1 MDPAPLMLSV
11 SGARGIVGKTMT
23 PNVAMAFGRAF
34 GWWLRQHCKGQPHV
48 ITGRDGRGSGAEL
61 LECAIAGLI
70 STGCRATDLGVAMTP
85 TIGVMVLH
93 TAADGALISTASH
106 NPIEWNGFKCLD
118 ASGAAPQVEQ
128 ANEIIQRFKV
138 ELKNSSQDGPRAVS
152 TRHVPRRND
161 ADEIHI
167 QRVLKL
173 IDIKA
178 IRAAKLRVV
187 VDSVNGSG
195 CNAVRVML
203 QELGVH
209 LEHLNGVV
217 TGQFAHTPEP
227 TEANLHQLAGAVAK
241 GGFACGFAQDP
252 DADRLAIVDENG
264 RYIGEEYTLALCAL
278 RVLERSGP
286 GAMATNLSTSRMIDS
301 VAEKFPGSRVYR
313 SAVGEANVVAAMK
326 NSKCVIGGEGN
337 GGVIWPSVCWIRD
350 SLSAIALTLELLATR
365 GKSLSVIAADIPAV
379 SMIKRKLE
387 LASIGGLEAVKPA
400 LERVTKKFAH
410 AKVDTTDGV
419 RIDLPT
425 GWVHLRASNTEPIIR
440 LIAEAATSDAAN
452 ALADEVAASAGL
464 PA

>member
-1 MDPAPLMLSV
+1 MLSV
-11 SGARGIVGKTMT
+11 SGARGIVGKSMT

-34 GWWLRQHCKGQPHV
+34 GSWLRHHCKGEMHV

-61 LECAIAGLI
+61 LECAIAGLV
-70 STGCRATDLGVAMTP
+70 STGCRVTDLGVSMTP

-93 TAADGALISTASH
+93 TKAAGALISTASH
-106 NPIEWNGFKCLD
+106 NPIEWNGFKFLD
-118 ASGAAPQVEQ
+118 ASGAAPQIEQ
-128 ANEIIQRFKV
+128 ANEIIRRFKV
-138 ELKNSSQDGPRAVS
+138 ELKNSSQNGPRAVS
-152 TRHVPRRND
+152 TRHVARQTD
-161 ADEIHI
+161 ADEIHVR
-167 QRVLKL
+167 RVLNL
-173 IDIKA
+173 IDVKA

-187 VDSVNGSG
+187 VDSINGAG
-195 CNAVRVML
+195 GKAVRLLL

-217 TGQFAHTPEP
+217 TGTFAHTPEP
-227 TEANLHQLAGAVAK
+227 TEANLLQLAGAVAK

-252 DADRLAIVDENG
+252 DADRLAIVNENG
-264 RYIGEEYTLALCAL
+264 RYIGEEYTLTLCAL

-286 GAMATNLSTSRMIDS
+286 GSMATNLSTSRMIDS
-301 VAEKFPGSRVYR
+301 VAEKFPGSRVHR

-326 NSKCVIGGEGN
+326 NSGSVIGGEGN

-365 GKSLSVIAADIPAV
+365 GKSLSVIAAEIPAV

-387 LASIGGLEAVKPA
+387 LASVGGMDAVKPA
-400 LERVTKKFAH
+400 LERVRKIFAH
-410 AKVDTTDGV
+410 AKVDNTDGV
-419 RIDLPT
+419 RIDLPS

-440 LIAEAATSDAAN
+440 LIAEATTLAVAN

>member
-1 MDPAPLMLSV
+1 MLELWAGMGWRSATARVVARQGRAAAVQVHRLLLRRAGDRRRVARAARRAVRRSDARAPAP
-11 SGARGIVGKTMT
+11 
-23 PNVAMAFGRAF
+23 
-34 GWWLRQHCKGQPHV
+34 
-48 ITGRDGRGSGAEL
+48 
-61 LECAIAGLI
+61 
-70 STGCRATDLGVAMTP
+70 
-85 TIGVMVLH
+85 H

-217 TGQFAHTPEP
+217 TGQFAHT
-227 TEANLHQLAGAVAK
+227 
-241 GGFACGFAQDP
+241 
-252 DADRLAIVDENG
+252 R
-264 RYIGEEYTLALCAL
+264 
-278 RVLERSGP
+278 
-286 GAMATNLSTSRMIDS
+286 
-301 VAEKFPGSRVYR
+301 
-313 SAVGEANVVAAMK
+313 
-326 NSKCVIGGEGN
+326 
-337 GGVIWPSVCWIRD
+337 
-350 SLSAIALTLELLATR
+350 
-365 GKSLSVIAADIPAV
+365 
-379 SMIKRKLE
+379 
-387 LASIGGLEAVKPA
+387 
-400 LERVTKKFAH
+400 
-410 AKVDTTDGV
+410 
-419 RIDLPT
+419 
-425 GWVHLRASNTEPIIR
+425 
-440 LIAEAATSDAAN
+440 
-452 ALADEVAASAGL
+452 
-464 PA
+464 

>member
-1 MDPAPLMLSV
+1 MLSV

-34 GWWLRQHCKGQPHV
+34 GSWLHQHCKGQPHV
-48 ITGRDGRGSGAEL
+48 ITGRDGRSSGAEL
-61 LECAIAGLI
+61 LECAIAGLV
-70 STGCRATDLGVAMTP
+70 STGCRVTDLGVAMTP

-93 TAADGALISTASH
+93 TTADGALISTASH

-128 ANEIIQRFKV
+128 ANEIIRRFKV

-152 TRHVPRRND
+152 TQQVERQTD
-161 ADEIHI
+161 ADEIHVR
-167 QRVLKL
+167 RVLNL
-173 IDIKA
+173 IDVKV
-178 IRAAKLRVV
+178 IRAANLRVV

-195 CNAVRVML
+195 CNAVRL
-203 QELGVH
+203 LLNELGVH

-241 GGFACGFAQDP
+241 GSFSCGFAQDP

-286 GAMATNLSTSRMIDS
+286 GTMATNLSTSRMIDS
-301 VAEKFPGSRVYR
+301 VAEKFPGSRVHR

-326 NSKCVIGGEGN
+326 NSTCVIGGEGN

-365 GKSLSVIAADIPAV
+365 GKTLSAVASEIPAV

-400 LERVTKKFAH
+400 LERVTKTFAH

-452 ALADEVAASAGL
+452 ALADEVAVSAGL

>member
-1 MDPAPLMLSV
+1 MNPAPLMLSV

-34 GWWLRQHCKGQPHV
+34 GSWLRQHCKGQAHV

-61 LECAIAGLI
+61 LECAIAGLV
-70 STGCRATDLGVAMTP
+70 STGCHVTDLGVAMTP

-93 TAADGALISTASH
+93 TKADGALISTASH

-128 ANEIIQRFKV
+128 ANEIIRRFKV

-152 TRHVPRRND
+152 TLQVARQTD
-161 ADEIHI
+161 ADEIHVR
-167 QRVLKL
+167 RVLNL

-195 CNAVRVML
+195 CNAVRMLL
-203 QELGVH
+203 QELSVH

-227 TEANLHQLAGAVAK
+227 TEANLHQLAGAVAN
-241 GGFACGFAQDP
+241 GGFSCGFAQDP

-286 GAMATNLSTSRMIDS
+286 GTMATNLSTSRMIDS
-301 VAEKFPGSRVYR
+301 VAEKFPGSHVYR

-365 GKSLSVIAADIPAV
+365 GKTLSVIAAEIPAV

-387 LASIGGLEAVKPA
+387 LGSIGGLEAVKPA
-400 LERVTKKFAH
+400 LERVTKTFAH

-440 LIAEAATSDAAN
+440 LIAEATTAAAAN
-452 ALADEVAASAGL
+452 ALADEVAACAGL
-464 PA
+464 PT

>member
-1 MDPAPLMLSV
+1 MNPAPLMLSV

-34 GWWLRQHCKGQPHV
+34 GSWLRQHCNGQAHV

-61 LECAIAGLI
+61 LECAIAGLV
-70 STGCRATDLGVAMTP
+70 STGCRVTDLGVAMTP

-93 TAADGALISTASH
+93 TKADGALISTASH

-128 ANEIIQRFKV
+128 ANEIIRRFKV
-138 ELKNSSQDGPRAVS
+138 ELKNSSQHGPRAVS
-152 TRHVPRRND
+152 TREVLRQTD
-161 ADEIHI
+161 ADDIHMR
-167 QRVLKL
+167 RVLNL

-195 CNAVRVML
+195 CNAVRLLL
-203 QELGVH
+203 QELGVQ

-241 GGFACGFAQDP
+241 GGFSCGFAQDP

-264 RYIGEEYTLALCAL
+264 HYIGEEYTLALCAL

-286 GAMATNLSTSRMIDS
+286 GTMATNLSTSRMIDS
-301 VAEKFPGSRVYR
+301 VAEKFPSSRVYR

-326 NSKCVIGGEGN
+326 NFKCVIGGEGN

-365 GKSLSVIAADIPAV
+365 GKTLSVIAAEIPAV

-400 LERVTKKFAH
+400 LERVTKTFAH

-440 LIAEAATSDAAN
+440 LIAEATTVAAAN